1 MVAGTCEVP
10 ALGAFGNVSGGIGRA
25 LARTHDVSGADCRPR
40 LLLVWSGRLLT
51 AGLIAGVG
59 LPILILAGLIAAAG
73 WLGTACW
80 VLMDR

>member
-40 LLLVWSGRLLT
+40 LL
-51 AGLIAGVG
+51 IAGVG
-59 LPILILAGLIAAAG
+59 SPILILAGLI
-73 WLGTACW
+73 TA
-80 VLMDR
+80 VE